1 MFGISY
7 GERVEG
13 YDIPVINEREARAAA
28 GILLLPAVSSFFISY
43 LTHDFRFTKLFV
55 TFFLLDFLIRV
66 LITPRY
72 APTFV
77 LARFFVRRQHP
88 EYVGAAQ
95 KRFAWSI
102 GLALAII
109 MFIIIVVLEIM
120 TPVKIAVCLLCIGL
134 LFSESAFGIC
144 LGCLLYKR
152 FFTSP
157 TVCPGSACD
166 IDRIKRHSFITL
178 SEIAIIAVTTL
189 TMWGL
194 WYFFDHTTAQTTPH
208 AKCAAGKCAPGK
220 CGSF

>member
-1 MFGISY
+1 MFNITY
-7 GERVEG
+7 GERIEG

-66 LITPRY
+66 LLTPRY

-77 LARFFVRRQHP
+77 LARLFVRRQSP

-109 MFIIIVVLEIM
+109 MFLIIVVLELM
-120 TPVKIAVCLLCIGL
+120 TPIKIAICLLCIGL

-152 FFTSP
+152 FFEGP
-157 TVCPGSACD
+157 TVCPGDVCD
-166 IDRIKRHSFITL
+166 ATRVRQRTFVTL
-178 SEIAIIAVTTL
+178 GEILIIAIFTAVV
-189 TMWGL
+189 WGL
-194 WYFFDHTTAQTTPH
+194 WHHYGNTDTNDTLRN
-208 AKCAAGKCAPGK
+208 KCAAGKCAAGK
-220 CGSF
+220 CGS